1 MAIKEDIYSDFDD
14 RFDDFWGNRLNT
26 LKSEGLSSRKSASA
40 SFMPQVYSEIVEE
53 IGLSGLKRNR
63 RNFRRRYVWLSAVV
77 LVVALGIYGSSV
89 VMQKKKN
96 KKKAVALKVA
106 AAATDRV
113 VSLSDSSEVTV
124 FAHSTLV
131 YPAFFEDSRERL
143 VFLSGF
149 ADFKIRENKN
159 RTFRIVHKKNI
170 FSTQDAH
177 FTIEAHG
184 KDSAKVQIRR
194 GKLGV
199 SEKGGGN
206 TKTLVAGTFFLTD

>member
-26 LKSEGLSSRKSASA
+26 LKSEGLSSRKKPW
-40 SFMPQVYSEIVEE
+40 FLPQVYSEIVEE

-77 LVVALGIYGSSV
+77 LLVVLGVYGSSV
-89 VMQKKKN
+89 VMQKKKR
-96 KKKAVALKVA
+96 KKKVLALKVA
-106 AAATDRV
+106 ATAATDKP